1 VPTPKFVAVAPT
13 CPLLQ
18 RNVKGG
24 RPPTAVAVAE
34 PLLPPQ
40 LAEVTLVVKVTEG
53 GLATVHVALLVQ
65 PFASVIVTLYVPD
78 GIPTIAAVV
87 APVFQR

>member
-1 VPTPKFVAVAPT
+1 M
-13 CPLLQ
+13 
-18 RNVKGG
+18 
-24 RPPTAVAVAE
+24 AVAE

-40 LAEVTLVVKVTEG
+40 VGLTIVVAKLMAG
-53 GLATVHVALLVQ
+53 GLATVPVAVPVQ
-65 PFASVIVTLYVPD
+65 PLPSVIVTLYVPE